1 MVFKNDYVRMRNVS
15 LGYTF
20 PSDLLSNHGI
30 SKVRLYVLGENMFT
44 WQSHKGI
51 DPEQSFNGLTA
62 NRSPLQKTLTFGT
75 LIEF

>member
-1 MVFKNDYVRMRNVS
+1 MFKNDYVRMKNIS
-15 LGYTF
+15 LGYNLPT
-20 PSDLLSNHGI
+20 DVLNKLGLSKLRVFI
-30 SKVRLYVLGENMFT
+30 LGENMFT

-75 LIEF
+75 QIEF